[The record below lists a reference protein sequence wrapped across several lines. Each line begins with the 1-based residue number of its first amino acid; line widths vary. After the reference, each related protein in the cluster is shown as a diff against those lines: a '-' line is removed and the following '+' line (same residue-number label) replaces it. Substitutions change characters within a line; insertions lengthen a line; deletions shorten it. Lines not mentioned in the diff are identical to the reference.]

1 MQIEQPAR
9 ISKPIPLVPLVDVVF
24 LLLMFFMLSTTFA
37 KHGQLGLG
45 QGADAAATPTAIAA
59 PAGAMPGVVL
69 DIAHGPAVRING
81 ASVALADLVA
91 RLDSFEQRGIGSGII
106 RVRKDADVQD
116 LVTVMELA
124 RTSKLQ
130 ALTLSGR

>member
-1 MQIEQPAR
+1 MQIRGPTRVAR
-9 ISKPIPLVPLVDVVF
+9 PIALVPLVDVVF

-37 KHGQLGLG
+37 KHGQLGMG
-45 QGADAAATPTAIAA
+45 QGDDAAATLAAIEP
-59 PAGAMPGVVL
+59 PADAMPGVVL
-69 DIAHGPAVRING
+69 DIGHGPSVRVNG
-81 ASVALADLVA
+81 TAVALTELVA
-91 RLDSFEQRGIGSGII
+91 RLDSFQQRGIASGVI

-124 RTSKLQ
+124 RTSRLQ

>member
-1 MQIEQPAR
+1 MR
-9 ISKPIPLVPLVDVVF
+9 IKGPGHVSRPIPLTPLVDVVF

-37 KHGQLGLG
+37 KHGQLGMG
-45 QGADAAATPTAIAA
+45 QGSDATASPAAVSAPADAA
-59 PAGAMPGVVL
+59 PGVVL
-69 DIAHGPAVRING
+69 DIAHGPTVRVNGSAVEL
-81 ASVALADLVA
+81 SELVA
-91 RLDSFEQRGIGSGII
+91 RLDALHQRGIESGII